1 MQGRPT
7 TSRST
12 AAVRSWE
19 RQGGGRGC
27 GEERRGRQREMKEM
41 EEMREAAEAERL
53 TDGVTVDGGGVRL
66 EARVGER
73 ERAQERE
80 REGEREGRLR
90 MWG

>member
-1 MQGRPT
+1 
-7 TSRST
+7 
-12 AAVRSWE
+12 
-19 RQGGGRGC
+19 
-27 GEERRGRQREMKEM
+27 MKEM